1 MLFWWAGVDIL
12 RDFVEGAPASPIDPL
27 NIGSLANVGFVGSM
41 VFLGRIF
48 KAIYEGAPAGPFCS
62 FARQYRGLTRF
73 GTSADDRAF
82 GLVNWNLGGGI
93 ENVPMWRG
101 SEGDPLCAVTRV
113 SIGHLVEGAP
123 ARL

>member
-1 MLFWWAGVDIL
+1 VGWRESCYSGGRESIFSGH
-12 RDFVEGAPASPIDPL
+12 FVEGAPASPIDPL

-82 GLVNWNLGGGI
+82 GLVNWNLGRWHRECALLAPFYG
-93 ENVPMWRG
+93 PTKLWRM
-101 SEGDPLCAVTRV
+101 S
-113 SIGHLVEGAP
+113 
-123 ARL
+123 